1 MGSGND
7 PWDFL
12 VLGVLFVCAEG
23 YIEMSKECHRLEEKV
38 RIAALSVASNTLMT
52 TGKIFAGISS
62 GSVSIISEGI
72 HSGIDLLAA
81 IIALVAVHESGK
93 PADEKHEYGHGKI
106 ENVSGTVEAVLIFIA
121 AIWIIVEA
129 IRKIKEG
136 VKVENLELGII
147 VMGISVIVNIVVSTM
162 LLRVAK
168 KTDSVALE
176 ADGLHLR
183 TDVYTSGG
191 VFLGL
196 LLMKLTGWT
205 MFDPL
210 VAIAVALL
218 ICKAAFN
225 LTKEAF
231 MPLVDVSLPANERE
245 IIINIINSHS
255 RNIVEFHKLRTRRAG
270 AERHIDL
277 HLVVPKNTSVVVVHE
292 LCNQIEKEI
301 HQQLRMAQVLI
312 HTEPCT
318 DRNLPCDKFKEFEHD
333 CGQCEEMKK

>member
-1 MGSGND
+1 MD
-7 PWDFL
+7 Q
-12 VLGVLFVCAEG
+12 
-23 YIEMSKECHRLEEKV
+23 KV
-38 RIAALSVASNTLMT
+38 QVAALSVASNTLLT
-52 TGKIFAGISS
+52 SGKIIAGIYS

-81 IIALVAVHESGK
+81 IIALFAVRESGK

-106 ENVSGTVEAVLIFIA
+106 ENVSGTIEAVLIFIA
-121 AIWIIVEA
+121 AIWIIIEA
-129 IRKIKEG
+129 VKKIEEG
-136 VKVENLELGII
+136 VKVENLELGLI
-147 VMGISVIVNIVVSTM
+147 VMGISVVANLIMSTL

-183 TDVYTSGG
+183 TDVYTSAG

-196 LLMKLTGWT
+196 LLMKITGWA

-210 VAIAVALL
+210 VAIVVALL
-218 ICKAAFN
+218 ICKAAFD

-245 IIINIINSHS
+245 IIINAINSHS
-255 RNIVEFHKLRTRRAG
+255 KNIVEFHNLRTRRAG

-277 HLVVPKNTSVVVVHE
+277 HLVVPKHTSVVTVHE
-292 LCNQIEKEI
+292 LCNEIEHEI
-301 HQQLRMAQVLI
+301 YQQLRMAHVLI
-312 HTEPCT
+312 HAEPCT
-318 DRNLPCDKFKEFEHD
+318 DRNLPCTKCEKFEDD
-333 CGQCEEMKK
+333 CGQCEEIKK